1 MAGVVIALNSNR
13 SSDFKPGN
21 DLLVR
26 ESWMSEPQVE
36 SGAFRRALLK
46 SERLRILIVLGS
58 LGVVFMV
65 QTIRTVIGQNR
76 EDLHSWFVSSLV
88 VALFAGYELLMLHTV
103 KRATQADRD
112 LPVLLWVG
120 STMVETSLPA
130 LGVAFMTSSAAGAAD
145 RPLVNPAALGF
156 FLFIILSTLRL
167 KPWASRLCGLV
178 AAVTYLLA
186 ALHLG
191 WRPVLGGGTS
201 MFSPQRAVVSYA
213 IAFLIGGVVAGAVA
227 GEIRKHVNAALRE
240 AEVQRQLERLEH
252 DMQVARS
259 IQQSLLPS
267 TTPPIEGFEIAGW
280 NQPADQTGGDY
291 FDWQLLPSGR
301 VVVALGDV
309 TGHGIGSALLAA
321 VCRAYAR
328 ANFTVQDELLATM
341 RRINAELAGDMT
353 SGRFVTFVAVVCEPG
368 NSRVQLLSA
377 GQGPLFI
384 YWLREDRF
392 DTVGGQALPLGISPR
407 LISEPPL
414 NLELQ
419 PGDLL
424 VLATDGFFEWAN
436 AQEEQ
441 FGAGRLEQVVRAYR
455 HLPPKEMISTIYGAV
470 LEFSGGTKQQD
481 DLTAVIIKRK

>member
-1 MAGVVIALNSNR
+1 
-13 SSDFKPGN
+13 
-21 DLLVR
+21 
-26 ESWMSEPQVE
+26 MSEPQVE
-36 SGAFRRALLK
+36 SAAFRQALLK

-58 LGVVFMV
+58 VGVVFMV
-65 QTIRTVIGQNR
+65 HTIRTMIVHNR
-76 EDLHSWFVSSLV
+76 EDLHFWFESCLV
-88 VALFAGYELLMLHTV
+88 AALLVGYELLMLNAV

-112 LPVLLWVG
+112 LPILVWVG
-120 STMVETSLPA
+120 STIVETSLPA
-130 LGVAFMTSSAAGAAD
+130 FGVAFMASSAAVAAD
-145 RPLVNPAALGF
+145 RPLANPAALVF
-156 FLFIILSTLRL
+156 FLFIIVSTLRL
-167 KPWASRLCGLV
+167 NPWACRLCGFV
-178 AAVTYLLA
+178 AAVTYLVA
-186 ALHLG
+186 AFHLG
-191 WRPVLGGGTS
+191 WRPVLSGGS
-201 MFSPQRAVVSYA
+201 SVFSPERAVVSYA
-213 IAFLIGGVVAGAVA
+213 IAFLVGGFVTGAVA
-227 GEIRKHVNAALRE
+227 SEIRKHVNAALRE

-267 TTPPIEGFEIAGW
+267 TAPQIEGFDIAGW

-328 ANFTVQDELLATM
+328 ANFTVQDGLLAAM
-341 RRINAELAGDMT
+341 NRINAELAGDMT
-353 SGRFVTFVAVVCEPG
+353 SGRFVTFVAAVCEPG

-384 YWLREDRF
+384 YWLKEDRF
-392 DTVGGQALPLGISPR
+392 DTMSGQALPLGISPR

-414 NLELQ
+414 NIELQ

-436 AQEEQ
+436 PQKEQ
-441 FGAGRLEQVVRAYR
+441 FGAERLEQVIRASR
-455 HLPPKEMISTIYGAV
+455 HLPPKEIIATIYGAV
-470 LEFSGGTKQQD
+470 VEFSGGTKQQD
-481 DLTAVIIKRK
+481 DLTAVIIKRT

>member
-1 MAGVVIALNSNR
+1 M
-13 SSDFKPGN
+13 
-21 DLLVR
+21 
-26 ESWMSEPQVE
+26 E
-36 SGAFRRALLK
+36 SGAFRQALLK

-65 QTIRTVIGQNR
+65 QTIRVVIAENR
-76 EDLHSWFVSSLV
+76 EDHHSWFLSCLV
-88 VALFAGYELLMLHTV
+88 VALFVGYELLMLDAV

-112 LPVLLWVG
+112 LPVWVWVG
-120 STMVETSLPA
+120 SSILETSLPA
-130 LGVAFMTSSAAGAAD
+130 LGVAFMTSVAAAAAD
-145 RPLVNPAALGF
+145 RPLANPAALGF

-167 KPWASRLCGLV
+167 NPWACRLCGFV
-178 AAVTYLLA
+178 SAVTYLVA

-191 WRPVLGGGTS
+191 WRPVLSGGTS
-201 MFSPQRAVVSYA
+201 MFSPQKAVVSYA
-213 IAFLIGGVVAGAVA
+213 IAFLIGGLVTGAVA
-227 GEIRKHVNAALRE
+227 AEIRKHVNEALRE
-240 AEVQRQLERLEH
+240 AETRRQLERLEH
-252 DMQVARS
+252 DMRVARS

-267 TTPPIEGFEIAGW
+267 TAPPIESFEISGW

-328 ANFTVQDELLATM
+328 ANFTLQDELQSAM
-341 RRINAELAGDMT
+341 ERINAALADDMT
-353 SGRFVTFVAVVCEPG
+353 SGRFVTFVAALCEPG

-377 GQGPLFI
+377 GQGPLLI
-384 YWLREDRF
+384 YWMREDRF
-392 DTVGGQALPLGISPR
+392 DTLGGQALPLGISPR
-407 LISEPPL
+407 LISELPRH
-414 NLELQ
+414 LELQ

-441 FGAGRLEQVVRAYR
+441 FGVERFEEVVRASR
-455 HLPPKEMISTIYGAV
+455 HLPPKEIISTLYRAV
-470 LEFSGGTKQQD
+470 VEFSGGTKQQD
-481 DLTAVIIKRK
+481 DLTAVIIKRT

>member
-1 MAGVVIALNSNR
+1 M
-13 SSDFKPGN
+13 SS
-21 DLLVR
+21 
-26 ESWMSEPQVE
+26 MTEPQVE
-36 SGAFRRALLK
+36 FSAFRQALLK
-46 SERLRILIVLGS
+46 SERFRILIVLGS
-58 LGVVFMV
+58 LGVVFLV
-65 QTIRTVIGQNR
+65 QTIRTVASQDR
-76 EDLHSWFVSSLV
+76 EDLHSWFLSCLV
-88 VALFAGYELLMLHTV
+88 YALFGGFELLMLHAV
-103 KRATQADRD
+103 KRATRADCD
-112 LPVLLWVG
+112 LPILAWVG
-120 STMVETSLPA
+120 STIVETSLPA
-130 LGVAFMTSSAAGAAD
+130 LGVAFMTTSAAVAAD
-145 RPLVNPAALGF
+145 RPLANPAALGF

-167 KPWASRLCGLV
+167 NPWACRICGSV
-178 AAVTYLLA
+178 AAVTYLVA
-186 ALHLG
+186 AFHLG
-191 WRPVLGGGTS
+191 WRPALIEGAS
-201 MFSPQRAVVSYA
+201 LFSPPRAVVSYA
-213 IAFLIGGVVAGAVA
+213 IAFLIGGFAAGAVA
-227 GEIRKHVNAALRE
+227 GEVRKHVNAALRE
-240 AEVQRQLERLEH
+240 AEVQRQLDRLEH

-267 TTPPIEGFEIAGW
+267 ATPLIKGFEIAGW

-328 ANFTVQDELLATM
+328 ANFTVQDELLAAM
-341 RRINAELAGDMT
+341 RRINTELAGDMT

-392 DTVGGQALPLGISPR
+392 DTMGGQALPLGISPR

-414 NLELQ
+414 SLELH

-424 VLATDGFFEWAN
+424 VLATDGLFEWAN
-436 AQEEQ
+436 GQGEQ

-470 LEFSGGTKQQD
+470 VEFSGGTKQQD
-481 DLTAVIIKRK
+481 DLTAVIIKRT